1 MFFKLYLLPPF
12 FSFCAYFTILPFDFL
27 HINFFTCNVRFF
39 CFHLCDFSTSFLFLL
54 FFYVRVDARCFEVAI
69 RGFPVRVAGDSDKQ
83 IFSSFASANLKNA
96 RPERLFE
103 RSEFAQRADKAFERR
118 AAKQ

>member
-1 MFFKLYLLPPF
+1 ML
-12 FSFCAYFTILPFDFL
+12 
-27 HINFFTCNVRFF
+27 N
-39 CFHLCDFSTSFLFLL
+39 
-54 FFYVRVDARCFEVAI
+54 
-69 RGFPVRVAGDSDKQ
+69 SDKQ

>member
-1 MFFKLYLLPPF
+1 M
-12 FSFCAYFTILPFDFL
+12 
-27 HINFFTCNVRFF
+27 RF
-39 CFHLCDFSTSFLFLL
+39 
-54 FFYVRVDARCFEVAI
+54 DARCFEVAI
-69 RGFPVRVAGDSDKQ
+69 RGFPVRVAEDSDKQ

>member
-12 FSFCAYFTILPFDFL
+12 FSFCAFFTILPFDVL
-27 HINFFTCNVRFF
+27 HINFLHVMSVFVVFICAIFLHRFSSCYF
-39 CFHLCDFSTSFLFLL
+39 
-54 FFYVRVDARCFEVAI
+54 FEVAI
-69 RGFPVRVAGDSDKQ
+69 RGFPVRVAEDSDKQ